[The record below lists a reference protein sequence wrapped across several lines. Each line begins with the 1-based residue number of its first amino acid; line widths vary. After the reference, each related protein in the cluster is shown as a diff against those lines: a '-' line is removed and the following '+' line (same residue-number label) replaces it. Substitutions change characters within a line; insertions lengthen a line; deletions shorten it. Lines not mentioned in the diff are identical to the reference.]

1 METRL
6 LVFDDGNG
14 DDLDLRAF
22 VDGLDD
28 NAEMIELE
36 AHVCFV
42 RSGLS
47 VSELS
52 NRFIAVAGSRV
63 FFISDIASSKFE
75 GRMPGVY
82 WDFIKN
88 KSLASAAE

>member
-1 METRL
+1 MKTHL

-14 DDLDLRAF
+14 DELDRRGF
-22 VDGLDD
+22 VDTLDE
-28 NAEMIELE
+28 NAEMMELD

-42 RSGLS
+42 RSELS

-52 NRFIAVAGSRV
+52 DRFLRFSGSRL
-63 FFISDIASSKFE
+63 FYIADVSSSEFS

-82 WDFIKN
+82 WDFIKG
-88 KSLASAAE
+88 KPLASAAE